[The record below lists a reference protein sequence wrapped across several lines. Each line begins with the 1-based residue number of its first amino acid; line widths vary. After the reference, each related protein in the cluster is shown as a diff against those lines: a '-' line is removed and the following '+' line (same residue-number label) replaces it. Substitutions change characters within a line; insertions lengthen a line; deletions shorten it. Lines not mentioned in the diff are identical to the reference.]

1 MWEDSWEK
9 NKNETVLTIDV
20 HFGKLRLVKYTIEF
34 NREKNLILK
43 ETRGVDFEDVI
54 DAYECGQV
62 LDDLK
67 SKNHPQQRILVIR
80 IKEYVYAVPYVMDR
94 KKKVIF
100 LKTIYPSRVLVK
112 KYIKEKK

>member
-1 MWEDSWEK
+1 
-9 NKNETVLTIDV
+9 
-20 HFGKLRLVKYTIEF
+20 VKYTIEF
-34 NREKNLILK
+34 NEEKNLILK

-54 DAYECGQV
+54 DAYEDGQV

-67 SKNHPQQRILVIR
+67 SRNHPHQRILVVR
-80 IKEYVYAVPYVMDR
+80 IKQYVYAVLYVVDS

-112 KYIKEKK
+112 KYGKGEV